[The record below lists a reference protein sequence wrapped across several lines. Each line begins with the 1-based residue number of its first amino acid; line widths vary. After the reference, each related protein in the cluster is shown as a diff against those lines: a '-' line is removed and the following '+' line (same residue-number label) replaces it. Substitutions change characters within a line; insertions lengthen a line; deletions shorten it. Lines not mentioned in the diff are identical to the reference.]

1 MPKYA
6 VSLGAIHDPVMLE
19 SSSAQLALDNCLA
32 CMSSQSIAMIP
43 REDKK
48 ESHWYSRNTADA
60 ADEVLVKSTDQARK
74 MLSRVRNDV
83 VDIFWFVSMH
93 EHSSGNKKMK
103 KIRNR

>member
-6 VSLGAIHDPVMLE
+6 VSLGAIHEPVMLE
-19 SSSAQLALDNCLA
+19 AANAQQALDNVIS

-48 ESHWYSRNTADA
+48 ESHWYSRNTAEA
-60 ADEVLVKSTDQARK
+60 ADEVLVKSTEQARK
-74 MLSRVRNDV
+74 MLSKVRNDV